1 MMALRNCARLRRS
14 GATGLVLAMALAV
27 CGCGAADDKAGQAQA
42 ASAPADEV
50 SSDLSLRE
58 LMAHV
63 MQRNAIQMWN
73 WQAFVS
79 DETGPHS
86 MVPKTDEEW
95 EDAESDALTV
105 AELARAIQYAPYRV
119 DDPAWSDRAKALQIA
134 AGKVAKAAEERDEAA
149 FLDAGGAV
157 NDACVSCHYR
167 FAPQLEGP
175 EPTGPA
181 GESTQ

>member
-1 MMALRNCARLRRS
+1 MF
-14 GATGLVLAMALAV
+14 LAASLAV
-27 CGCGAADDKAGQAQA
+27 CGCSVSNGGAVAERGAAEDA
-42 ASAPADEV
+42 AV
-50 SSDLSLRE
+50 MGSDLSLQE

-79 DETGPHS
+79 DGTGAHS
-86 MVPKTDEEW
+86 TVPRTDEEW

-105 AELARAIQYAPYRV
+105 GELARTIQQAPYRV
-119 DDPAWSDRAKALQIA
+119 DDPMWSKKAQALQA
-134 AGKVAKAAEERDEAA
+134 AAAKVAKAAEVRDEDA
-149 FLDAGGAV
+149 FLAAGASV

-175 EPTGPA
+175 EPTASPSEA
-181 GESTQ
+181 GQG